1 MAINLFDQITGKSSV
16 QWFLGNKKPEPS
28 SLSIQQTAKP
38 TNNYVQAQTRKSSFI
53 PQVNAWESL
62 VTDEEIQKMIESWA
76 TDDEIVMVVDE
87 LEKERSKTTK
97 EQIKESSTWNSIKSW
112 VQSFWEW
119 TMNVVWW
126 VVAETPEIAW
136 NIGSFAM
143 EASQYMPPQYLWWQ
157 IKDIITAP
165 FSDKTYWELRTER
178 WQEYSQ
184 EAKKIEQ
191 LWKKGKEFVQKYWAY
206 DPNSTWA
213 KVWEIWADIVATV
226 VWPWKVFKTVKE
238 AGIAIKTLAWL
249 ANASIEWTSAA
260 VSNYVATEWR
270 LPTKEEIAQ
279 FIALQWWFKVGWKVF
294 EQVKKLPSARLI
306 PTTITEAW
314 KDIRKWIDI
323 GEAISTTWISFTKWQ
338 LAKKIEKT
346 ITSLSTKVDNAIWK
360 VIKETWP
367 NNITMSSLTNWL
379 KKELMQDSAIKAQLK
394 WTPIQMKQ
402 IEETIDETISAY
414 KNLYWTKKFDLNAQ
428 QQLKKDIYTWLE
440 NVFNKNLQTWK
451 ITAQQATER
460 QIARKIRTN
469 IEEKV
474 PEVIQLNKQLAPFLE
489 AWKRLSAKWW
499 YSGYLTD
506 ILAWWFASWS
516 PSWIIQDPVWYAKNF
531 MLWVIAKRAWTST
544 LAKTTAS
551 TLSANVEKLFKN
563 PTFQKAVSNQWR
575 EIQSNKQ

>member
-1 MAINLFDQITGKSSV
+1 MNLFDSITGKSSV

-28 SLSIQQTAKP
+28 SLPTQQTAKP
-38 TNNYVQAQTRKSSFI
+38 TNNYVQAQTKKPSFI

-62 VTDEEIQKMIESWA
+62 VTDEEIQKMIEAWA

-87 LEKERSKTTK
+87 LEKERSQTPK
-97 EQIKESSTWNSIKSW
+97 EPTQESSTWDSIKSW
-112 VQSFWEW
+112 VESFWQW
-119 TMNVVWW
+119 VMNVTWW
-126 VVAETPEIAW
+126 VVSEVPKIVWNAMQEATKIGQYNPINLAVTWIKAW
-136 NIGSFAM
+136 LNPS
-143 EASQYMPPQYLWWQ
+143 
-157 IKDIITAP
+157 
-165 FSDKTYWELRTER
+165 KTYWDLRTE
-178 WQEYSQ
+178 QKQ
-184 EAKKIEQ
+184 EAELFGKAWQ
-191 LWKKGKEFVQKYWAY
+191 KGKEFVQKYWAY
-206 DPNSTWA
+206 DTNSTWA

-226 VWPWKVFKTVKE
+226 VWPWKVFKTAKE

-279 FIALQWWFKVGWKVF
+279 FIALQWWFKAGWKVF

-323 GEAISTTWISFTKWQ
+323 WEAISKTGISFTKWQ

-489 AWKRLSAKWW
+489 AGKRLSAKGG

-516 PSWIIQDPVWYAKNF
+516 PAWIIQDPVWYAKNF

-551 TLSANVEKLFKN
+551 TLSANIEKLFKN
-563 PTFQKAVSNQWR
+563 TTFQKAVLDQYRQLN
-575 EIQSNKQ
+575 SNKQ